1 MLLKW
6 LSVSSW
12 SLVQLCLQFGDHSL
26 LLICLLYTS
35 ILDLIAFADNR
46 IFLSAKDVLYDSCGK
61 VQKPRQ
67 LTYSEMRQFL
77 EIAITQAPDTEL
89 LRILASEIR
98 DQLLFRLAET
108 PEDSTE
114 IDPLLEYIDSQFL

>member
-1 MLLKW
+1 MGREHLGRF
-6 LSVSSW
+6 SITDSSM
-12 SLVQLCLQFGDHSL
+12 STEIGDPEDPTRMS
-26 LLICLLYTS
+26 S